1 MENKEIIKKIKSVC
15 YLHPEIKL
23 AYLFGSQASGKI
35 GPLSD
40 FDFAFY
46 IQEKEV
52 NKLFDLKFILSDEI
66 SRSLG
71 TDKVD
76 VVILNLVES
85 PELKYNIIKD
95 GELIFVQEPFKV
107 LIEPRIIRE
116 YFDFH
121 DILTRHHLTK
131 A

>member
-1 MENKEIIKKIKSVC
+1 MKSREIIEKIKSVC
-15 YLHPEIKL
+15 SSHPEIKL
-23 AYLFGSQASGKI
+23 AYLFGSQVSGKI

-46 IQEKEV
+46 VDENEAK
-52 NKLFDLKFILSDEI
+52 KLFDLKFALLDEI
-66 SRSLG
+66 SRALG
-71 TDKVD
+71 TDKID

-85 PELKYNIIKD
+85 PELKYNIIKE
-95 GELIFVQEPFKV
+95 GELILVQEPFKV
-107 LIEPRIIRE
+107 LIEPKIIRE

-121 DILTRHHLTK
+121 DTLIHHHLTK